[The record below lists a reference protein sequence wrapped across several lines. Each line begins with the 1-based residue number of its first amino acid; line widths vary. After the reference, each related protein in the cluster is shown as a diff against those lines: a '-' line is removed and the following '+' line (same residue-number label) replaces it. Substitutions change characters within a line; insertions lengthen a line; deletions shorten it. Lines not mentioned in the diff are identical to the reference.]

1 MKYESDMPCF
11 EKFDLAQFRER
22 FMENK
27 NDIEV
32 TGGIWFLLIFQL
44 MESVEKLIDISVEN
58 RRSSMYD
65 NF

>member
-32 TGGIWFLLIFQL
+32 TGGIWFLLIF
-44 MESVEKLIDISVEN
+44 
-58 RRSSMYD
+58 
-65 NF
+65 